1 VGWVTRD
8 IDGPGVP
15 GPGDGRPSGTCGRAC
30 PAAFCSARASK
41 A

>member
-1 VGWVTRD
+1 VGDSGV
-8 IDGPGVP
+8 GEPGVP